1 MSNKLRKLNAK
12 PEEELKMD
20 MSPMID
26 MVFLLLIFFIVVST
40 PMVVKMDAKV
50 KPSVAYNAKRPED
63 KHGRIVVNVRSD
75 GTIYPVNVEEGVL
88 ETDEDITEYVRKL
101 KKKYDN
107 QGFTARLHLR
117 GDKKS
122 VFKHSR
128 KVIKASA
135 AAGVDSVIFSA
146 YDFEN
151 KKAK

>member
-1 MSNKLRKLNAK
+1 MSNKLRSLNAK
-12 PEEELKMD
+12 AEEELKMD

-50 KPSVAYNAKRPED
+50 KPSVAYNAKQPED
-63 KHGRIVVNVRSD
+63 KHGRIVVNVRAD
-75 GTIYPVNVEEGVL
+75 GTIYPVNAEDGAL
-88 ETDEDITEYVRKL
+88 ETPEDITEYVRKL

-107 QGFTARLHLR
+107 QGFDPRLHLR
-117 GDKKS
+117 GDKDS

-128 KVIKASA
+128 KVIKAAA

-151 KKAK
+151 KKAQ